1 MVAAKIPA
9 ITIPARKGTKN
20 SADINIKIFSES
32 LCVRNALGK
41 ITLPIMPMAMAA
53 NKDIAHHTTA
63 ILLDLPSSLES
74 LIAMN
79 LISTW
84 GIPKYPRPQERV
96 DITVSN
102 P

>member
-53 NKDIAHHTTA
+53 NKDIAPHNSY
-63 ILLDLPSSLES
+63 SSGS
-74 LIAMN
+74 AQFIG
-79 LISTW
+79 ISDSHEFDQYM